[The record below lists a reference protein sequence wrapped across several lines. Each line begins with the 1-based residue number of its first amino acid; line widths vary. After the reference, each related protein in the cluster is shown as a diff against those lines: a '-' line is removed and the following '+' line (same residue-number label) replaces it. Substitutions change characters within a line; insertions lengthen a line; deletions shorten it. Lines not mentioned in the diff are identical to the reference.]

1 VVISL
6 SEEAERQYVNSVLE
20 TAKSIWGS
28 DIYEEIKD
36 QIERTVKA
44 VYLVSN
50 YRLDIDIEPIIEVM
64 IPKEGS

>member
-64 IPKEGS
+64 MPKEES

>member
-44 VYLVSN
+44 VYFVSN

-64 IPKEGS
+64 MPKEES

>member
-1 VVISL
+1 MVISL

-44 VYLVSN
+44 VYFVSN
-50 YRLDIDIEPIIEVM
+50 YRLDIDIEPIIELM
-64 IPKEGS
+64 MPKEES

>member
-1 VVISL
+1 VVIPL

-28 DIYEEIKD
+28 EVYEEIKD

-44 VYLVSN
+44 VYFVSN
-50 YRLDIDIEPIIEVM
+50 YRLDPEIEPMIQVR
-64 IPKEGS
+64 IPKEES

>member
-1 VVISL
+1 MVISL

-44 VYLVSN
+44 VYFVSN

-64 IPKEGS
+64 MPKEES

>member
-1 VVISL
+1 MISL

-44 VYLVSN
+44 VYFVSN

-64 IPKEGS
+64 MPKEES

>member
-44 VYLVSN
+44 VYFVSN
-50 YRLDIDIEPIIEVM
+50 YRLDIDIEPIIELM
-64 IPKEGS
+64 MPKEES

>member
-1 VVISL
+1 MVISL

-28 DIYEEIKD
+28 DICEEIKD

-44 VYLVSN
+44 VYFVSN

-64 IPKEGS
+64 MPKEES